1 MGTVRKSFQTNSLLL
16 KPRLGAVKKPTQDLP
31 EPNYIYG
38 VCNDLEAEG
47 VREVMTHR
55 EHIPDPDAI
64 NGPDL
69 IQMNRLATIAHIVKA
84 PGIRPFRKNHY
95 CPLPVSQRVGT
106 PPPLPSEKNPYHVYG
121 CRGEKNEDMGKVMK
135 NGYADEWIKL
145 QMFHQHKY
153 NLPRICFIPPKTNK
167 ATVMSAHACFHRMHP
182 NPPSPRF
189 VLSKFKN
196 VPHKIDNVQPI
207 PLKRD

>member
-1 MGTVRKSFQTNSLLL
+1 MPTPANFVYDEHNVPRMGTVRKSFQTNSLLL

-69 IQMNRLATIAHIVKA
+69 IQMNRLATIAWVLHSL
-84 PGIRPFRKNHY
+84 FY
-95 CPLPVSQRVGT
+95 SFPLFLMFLWLDVDV
-106 PPPLPSEKNPYHVYG
+106 PLS
-121 CRGEKNEDMGKVMK
+121 
-135 NGYADEWIKL
+135 
-145 QMFHQHKY
+145 
-153 NLPRICFIPPKTNK
+153 
-167 ATVMSAHACFHRMHP
+167 ATS
-182 NPPSPRF
+182 
-189 VLSKFKN
+189 
-196 VPHKIDNVQPI
+196 
-207 PLKRD
+207 